1 LKNKRSLGRVL
12 DVGCGLGFSALMLK
26 LYLGNVEYLVGVDI
40 SPEKIRKIEKLNL
53 YDELHLADIQNFNP
67 KEKFDTIIALE
78 VLHGLPADI
87 LTHIE
92 GLIKKNGSIVLA
104 LPGLPR
110 GIDVEGLIK
119 KGYNVYRYLLR
130 GFVLIDLKSYDIFLA
145 RQSRFFRTI
154 KLFLTIL
161 KPLLKITGSLRKG
174 YILAFK

>member
-1 LKNKRSLGRVL
+1 
-12 DVGCGLGFSALMLK
+12 MLK

-40 SPEKIRKIEKLNL
+40 SPEKIRKVERLNL
-53 YDELHLADIQNFNP
+53 YDELHVADIQNFNP

-78 VLHGLPADI
+78 VLHGLPADA
-87 LTHIE
+87 LMHIE
-92 GLIKKNGSIVLA
+92 GLIKNNGSIVLA
-104 LPGLPR
+104 LPGLPS

-119 KGYNVYRYLLR
+119 KGYNVYRYLLK